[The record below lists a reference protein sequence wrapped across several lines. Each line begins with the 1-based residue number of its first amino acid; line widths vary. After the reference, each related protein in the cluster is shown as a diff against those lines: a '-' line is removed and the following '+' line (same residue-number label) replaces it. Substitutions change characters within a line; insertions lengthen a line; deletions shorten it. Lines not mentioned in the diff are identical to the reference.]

1 LRLHRPHTAG
11 QPGSA
16 QAQAT
21 RANFRRIERQEWW
34 LWAAAVVITLLLTVG
49 LVSFLIPNTHFHQDF
64 YSLNVLPQAIRGLV
78 GLVFLFDLYTIY
90 QHLLIHRIR
99 RQLVEREELFHLI
112 SENAADMI
120 AIVDMEGK
128 RLYNSLSYQKVL
140 GYSPEELQASS
151 AFEQIHPDDRERV
164 KQAAEDARH
173 SGIGKTLEYRLRH
186 KNGSWLVLESTS
198 SVIHNAEGEPEKL
211 VIVNRDVTERKRA
224 EEAVRR
230 SEADFRSVVEDAPYG
245 IYRAST
251 TGRFLQVNPALQ
263 RMLGYELTD
272 ELLRRDLATDVFRH
286 IGEYQR
292 LTELL
297 TRTEEIKD
305 LETEW
310 KRQDDTPI
318 TVRCSG
324 RSIIDENGAPAYFE
338 VFAEDVTEKRVLEK
352 QLRMAQKMEA
362 IGRLSGGIAHDFN
375 NLLGVIIG
383 YSRVLKKAL
392 GPDNPLCEHTLEIE
406 KAGQRAAS
414 LTKQLL
420 AFSRQQVLTP
430 AILNLN
436 TLASDMEKMLPRLLG
451 EDIEVSLA
459 LDPELGCVKA
469 DQSQIEQVIMNLA
482 VNSRDA
488 MPSGGKLKIHTT
500 NVELDQAYTRNHPGS
515 KIGSYVILTV
525 TDTGTGMDTGTLTHI
540 FEPFFTTKE
549 RGKGTGLGLAT
560 VYGIVKQSDG
570 YIAVESAPGKGTT
583 FQIYLPRH
591 VGPPATEEQKVD
603 SGEKLRGSESILLVE
618 DAEALRKLAQTFLES
633 AGFHV
638 LSAENGEDALQ
649 VASRH
654 EKTFDL
660 LLTDV
665 VMPGMNGRV
674 LAEHLLPRQPG
685 MKVLYMSGYT
695 DSFIAGHGVLEPGT
709 HLLHKPFT
717 EEVLIR
723 KVREVLDGG
732 KKPGTALS
740 SVNEFAG
747 SELGSGQ

>member
-1 LRLHRPHTAG
+1 MPPHQQKSAG
-11 QPGSA
+11 ESRDAQPKA
-16 QAQAT
+16 V

-34 LWAAAVVITLLLTVG
+34 LWAAAFVITLLLTVA
-49 LVSFLIPNTHFHQDF
+49 LASFLLPSTHSHQDF

-99 RQLVEREELFHLI
+99 RELVEREELFHLI
-112 SENAADMI
+112 SENVADMI
-120 AIVDMEGK
+120 AIVDMKGK
-128 RLYNSLSYQKVL
+128 RLYNSLSYHRVL

-151 AFEQIHPDDRERV
+151 SFEQIHPDDRERV
-164 KQAAEDARH
+164 KKAAEEARRT
-173 SGIGKTLEYRLRH
+173 GIGRTLEYRLRH
-186 KNGSWLVLESTS
+186 KDGTWLWLESTS
-198 SVIHNAEGEPEKL
+198 SVIRNTKGEPEKL
-211 VIVNRDVTERKRA
+211 LIVNRDISERKRA
-224 EEAVRR
+224 EEALRR
-230 SEADFRSVVEDAPYG
+230 SEAGFRSVVEDAPYG
-245 IYRAST
+245 IYRASS
-251 TGRFLQVNPALQ
+251 TGQILQVNPALEK
-263 RMLGYELTD
+263 MLGYELLD
-272 ELLRRDLATDVFRH
+272 ELLKTELVTDIFRH
-286 IGEYQR
+286 AGEYER
-292 LTELL
+292 LTDLL
-297 TRTEEIKD
+297 IRTNEIKD
-305 LETEW
+305 VETEW
-310 KRQDDTPI
+310 KRRDGTPI

-324 RSIIDENGAPAYFE
+324 RRINDENGMPAYFE

-383 YSRVLKKAL
+383 YSRVLKKEL
-392 GPDNPLCEHTLEIE
+392 GANTALCEHAVEIE

-430 AILNLN
+430 AVLNLN
-436 TLASDMEKMLPRLLG
+436 SLASDMEKMLPRLLG

-459 LDPELGCVKA
+459 LDSELGSVKA

-482 VNSRDA
+482 VNARDA
-488 MPSGGKLKIHTT
+488 MPQGGKLKIQTA
-500 NVELDQAYTRNHPGS
+500 NVHLDQAYTRDHPGS
-515 KIGSYVILTV
+515 KVGNYVLLAV
-525 TDTGTGMDTGTLTHI
+525 TDTGTGMSAETLAHI

-560 VYGIVKQSDG
+560 VYGIVKQSNG
-570 YIAVESAPGKGTT
+570 YIAVDSVLGKGST
-583 FQIYLPRH
+583 FQIYLPQH
-591 VGPPATEEQKVD
+591 VGKPATEEGKVD
-603 SGEKLRGSESILLVE
+603 SGEKLLGSESILLVE
-618 DAEALRKLAQTFLES
+618 DSEPLRKLAQTFLES
-633 AGFHV
+633 GGFRV
-638 LSAENGEDALQ
+638 LSAEHGEDALQ

-654 EKTFDL
+654 GKTFDL

-665 VMPGMNGRV
+665 VMPGMNGRA
-674 LAEHLLPRQPG
+674 LAEQLLARQPG

-717 EEVLIR
+717 EDVLIR

-732 KKPGTALS
+732 KKPVTAS
-740 SVNEFAG
+740 QSIPEFAE
-747 SELGSGQ
+747 SKIGSGQ